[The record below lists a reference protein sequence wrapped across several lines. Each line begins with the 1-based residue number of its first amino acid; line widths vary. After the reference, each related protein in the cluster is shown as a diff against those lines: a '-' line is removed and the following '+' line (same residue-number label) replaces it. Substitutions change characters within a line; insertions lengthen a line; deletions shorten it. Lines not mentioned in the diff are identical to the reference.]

1 MQSKANT
8 IGTDMSRYKI
18 VAPQQFAF
26 NPNTAR
32 MGDKIPIAL
41 NDLGESCIVSQIYP
55 VFEIV
60 DHSKLLPE
68 YLMMWFKRPEFDR
81 YARFHSHGSAREIFD
96 WQDMCEV
103 ELPVPDIQTQQ
114 AIVDEYQT
122 VQRKIALNEQLIS
135 KLEETAQTIY
145 QQWFVNFDFPDENG
159 NPYQSSGGEMEFSE
173 ELEKDIP
180 KGWEVKELGE
190 IADIKA
196 WWDKP
201 DVFSLSKNSIC
212 NIPIYANWLTDKW
225 LYWFTNKANYPA
237 NSITI
242 SARWSIWYSVLRK
255 TPFDAI
261 VRLLVVLP
269 HLKENWIYLRELF
282 KNTDFDF
289 SWSVQSQLTIPQ
301 ISGLILLQPTE
312 SVLQKYEQIWKK
324 VYDNIY
330 IKEDENN
337 ILMKTTELL
346 LSKIAS
352 GER

>member
-114 AIVDEYQT
+114 AIVDEYQA

-196 WWDKP
+196 
-201 DVFSLSKNSIC
+201 
-212 NIPIYANWLTDKW
+212 
-225 LYWFTNKANYPA
+225 
-237 NSITI
+237 
-242 SARWSIWYSVLRK
+242 
-255 TPFDAI
+255 
-261 VRLLVVLP
+261 
-269 HLKENWIYLRELF
+269 
-282 KNTDFDF
+282 
-289 SWSVQSQLTIPQ
+289 
-301 ISGLILLQPTE
+301 
-312 SVLQKYEQIWKK
+312 
-324 VYDNIY
+324 
-330 IKEDENN
+330 
-337 ILMKTTELL
+337 
-346 LSKIAS
+346 
-352 GER
+352 